1 MRNQTYRMRLLN
13 GMYDAVFSNLRFKT
27 ECQVVAGQPINP
39 DTCRKTLKFT
49 VIGSDSA
56 MFNTPV
62 HNVTNLTM
70 SSAER
75 FEILIIFDG
84 NINNLW

>member
-1 MRNQTYRMRLLN
+1 MRNQTYRVRLLN
-13 GMYDAVFSNLRFKT
+13 GMFDAVFSNLRFKT
-27 ECQVVAGQPINP
+27 DCQVIAGQKIDPN
-39 DTCRKTLKFT
+39 TCRKTLKFT

-56 MFNTPV
+56 IFNTPV
-62 HNVTNLTM
+62 HNVTSLTI

-84 NINNLW
+84 NIGSLW